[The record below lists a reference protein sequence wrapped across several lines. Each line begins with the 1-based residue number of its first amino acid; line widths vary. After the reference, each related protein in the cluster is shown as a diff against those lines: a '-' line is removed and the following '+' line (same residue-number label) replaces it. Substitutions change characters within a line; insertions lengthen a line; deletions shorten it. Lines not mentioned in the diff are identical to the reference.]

1 MPGGKATARPVRLQ
15 RTTDC
20 VEIGRQP
27 EGVGGRTFQT
37 VEENPRNQTAKPVGL
52 GVVRCARWLGSGGEG
67 RDCEEQCPLRV

>member
-1 MPGGKATARPVRLQ
+1 MPGDKAIARPVHLQ
-15 RTTDC
+15 RTTDG

-37 VEENPRNQTAKPVGL
+37 AEENPTNQTPKPVGL

-67 RDCEEQCPLRV
+67 RVYEERCPLRV

>member
-1 MPGGKATARPVRLQ
+1 MPGDKATARTVRLQ

-37 VEENPRNQTAKPVGL
+37 AEENPRNQTAKPAGL
-52 GVVRCARWLGSGGEG
+52 GVVRCARWLGSEGEG
-67 RDCEEQCPLRV
+67 RECEERCPLRV

>member
-1 MPGGKATARPVRLQ
+1 MPSDKATPRPARLQ

-37 VEENPRNQTAKPVGL
+37 VEENPRNQTAKPAGL

-67 RDCEEQCPLRV
+67 RVCEEWCRLRV